1 MCSVSYLCRFL
12 PYCLQL
18 VSYPYFITDCL
29 SSVSLSFFVFF
40 CIQLNLISLY
50 CWDLFQKIF
59 ASNSV
64 YCLTLIHI
72 NTHYT
77 IQYIYTHTH
86 THTHTQRHVRTQLFC
101 FILYYISISLILTLV
116 TRIMKILWN
125 ERSQKKKLKKKK
137 ITIPWYI
144 LLSWYRISHI
154 VI

>member
-12 PYCLQL
+12 SYCLQL
-18 VSYPYFITDCL
+18 VSYPYLITDCL

-40 CIQLNLISLY
+40 LY
-50 CWDLFQKIF
+50 SIKFNFTLLLGFLPKKI

-77 IQYIYTHTH
+77 IQYNTIHTH
-86 THTHTQRHVRTQLFC
+86 THKGMFVHSFFV
-101 FILYYISISLILTLV
+101 LYCIFLYCIIFLLV
-116 TRIMKILWN
+116 WYWQGLWKFYGIKDH
-125 ERSQKKKLKKKK
+125 KKKIKKKK
-137 ITIPWYI
+137 KTIPWYI

>member
-29 SSVSLSFFVFF
+29 SSVSLSFFFFLFFF

-50 CWDLFQKIF
+50 CWDFFQKIF
-59 ASNSV
+59 ASNRV

-86 THTHTQRHVRTQLFC
+86 THKGMFVHRFFV
-101 FILYYISISLILTLV
+101 LYCIFLYCIIFLLV
-116 TRIMKILWN
+116 WYWHWWQGLWKFYGMKDHN
-125 ERSQKKKLKKKK
+125 KKKLKKKNNYTV
-137 ITIPWYI
+137 IY
-144 LLSWYRISHI
+144 I
-154 VI
+154 VIVI

>member
-1 MCSVSYLCRFL
+1 MCSVSYFCRFL
-12 PYCLQL
+12 SYCLQL

-29 SSVSLSFFVFF
+29 SSVSLSFFVFV
-40 CIQLNLISLY
+40 LY
-50 CWDLFQKIF
+50 SIKFNFTLLLGFLPKKF

-77 IQYIYTHTH
+77 IQYNTH

-125 ERSQKKKLKKKK
+125 QRSQKKK
-137 ITIPWYI
+137 I
-144 LLSWYRISHI
+144 
-154 VI
+154 

>member
-29 SSVSLSFFVFF
+29 SSVSLSFFLVFF

-50 CWDLFQKIF
+50 CWDFFQKLF

-86 THTHTQRHVRTQLFC
+86 TQRHVRTPLFC
-101 FILYYISISLILTLV
+101 FILYFFILYYISISLILTLV

-125 ERSQKKKLKKKK
+125 ERSQQKKKKKKKL
-137 ITIPWYI
+137 
-144 LLSWYRISHI
+144 YRDIYCYRDIELVIS
-154 VI
+154 